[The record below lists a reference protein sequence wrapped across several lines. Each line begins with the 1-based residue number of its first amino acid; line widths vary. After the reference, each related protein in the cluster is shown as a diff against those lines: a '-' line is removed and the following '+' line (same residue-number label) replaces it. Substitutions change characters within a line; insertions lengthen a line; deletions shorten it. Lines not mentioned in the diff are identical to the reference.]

1 MKCTFGRPS
10 NEPNTE
16 SITTE
21 WQTREHDN
29 NQHAKTTTYGLSFIT
44 IYPVSSSIHH
54 DHGFT
59 LYIPLKVNRKSVW
72 IEWIL
77 FPQFSAYATRV
88 WLHTG
93 KFTAYIHPGIIP
105 SLDGLKPSASVDGV
119 VLLSVFWE
127 KPAAPFK
134 CRIWKQET
142 GLTKWLTLE
151 CSLFL
156 TLMLSPFLY
165 PCASSILA
173 YDTMTRFPRA
183 SAPPRHI
190 DWWERPRLFD
200 RLQKGTE
207 NHWILGRHLSLR
219 LISVVFPP
227 VVLSSCHFRAYMP
240 SSPAVCLH
248 AIATLKNLQNFG
260 SLFSLVSSF
269 AWHHIFFCNPQFTL
283 LQQLVLALA
292 CLLHWLC
299 RKSLRGGLLLLE
311 SLINRIWF
319 DGICV

>member
-59 LYIPLKVNRKSVW
+59 LYVPLKVNRKSVW

-200 RLQKGTE
+200 RLQKVPSETGTE
-207 NHWILGRHLSLR
+207 TLDWHHQFPTPWTRQSSKKRSLPD
-219 LISVVFPP
+219 VFC
-227 VVLSSCHFRAYMP
+227 VCVQLVLSSSVCTDLFTDKILITSH
-240 SSPAVCLH
+240 SPFWISAV
-248 AIATLKNLQNFG
+248 Q
-260 SLFSLVSSF
+260 
-269 AWHHIFFCNPQFTL
+269 
-283 LQQLVLALA
+283 
-292 CLLHWLC
+292 
-299 RKSLRGGLLLLE
+299 
-311 SLINRIWF
+311 
-319 DGICV
+319 